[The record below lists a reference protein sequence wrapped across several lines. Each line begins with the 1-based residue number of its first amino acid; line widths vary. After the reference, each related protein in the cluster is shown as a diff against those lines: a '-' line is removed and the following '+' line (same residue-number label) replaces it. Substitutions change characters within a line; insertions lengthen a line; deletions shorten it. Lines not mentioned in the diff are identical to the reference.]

1 MSHIRKRK
9 PMYFTLR
16 GRVDGF
22 EDSSYERVINEGTP
36 EQTTERVPRFQLT
49 LDIPGV
55 TELVRCDLSPDRI
68 PDLPGQKVFDK
79 WELEESWVVVTCDN
93 FRVSKGQIGKRVWA
107 LASFTATKVE

>member
-1 MSHIRKRK
+1 
-9 PMYFTLR
+9 
-16 GRVDGF
+16 
-22 EDSSYERVINEGTP
+22 
-36 EQTTERVPRFQLT
+36 

-93 FRVSKGQIGKRVWA
+93 FRVSKGQIGQRVWA
-107 LASFTATKVE
+107 MASFTATKVEEMSAADRQALLDTRRQTKTARKQKAAASRAAKTAEKKSDAA